1 MTSDGAFS
9 HDNVK
14 SWTAKFKLLQ
24 QYDLMIIPVH
34 VLARDHWILAV
45 IDFKKKKTVIYD
57 SIEMDITRPAHL
69 EIHEHLMA
77 WLTQEHQARDIPFDV
92 KDWEAIRGQQT
103 PQQGYGKDVG
113 VDCGVFVIAYAM
125 YLSTNRPFGFS
136 QADMPSFR
144 NWIAQT
150 MIGYGIGNNTFDP
163 MKDADALETN
173 SSMDRWTLLV
183 KDCASCPTGSK
194 RKGGWVEPARMKLT
208 KSSRNVPPPATIR
221 TARGRQARKHK
232 NTGMRDAAPT
242 TARIWQ
248 PPLDALPRGIR
259 NMGCSCSTA
268 TALQL
273 CFHIAPLTRI
283 LQEPLP
289 QPAAFLAVALQR
301 YTTDNGPLDLQ
312 NLDPI

>member
-1 MTSDGAFS
+1 MTSGGVFS

-14 SWTAKFKLLQ
+14 SWTANFKLLQ
-24 QYDLMIIPVH
+24 QYDLMIIPIH
-34 VLARDHWILAV
+34 VPARDHWILAV

-57 SIEMDITRPAHL
+57 SIERDITRPDHL
-69 EIHEHLMA
+69 EIHEHLMT
-77 WLTQEHQARDIPFDV
+77 WLTQEHQARDIPFDA

-136 QADMPSFR
+136 QADMPSLR

-173 SSMDRWTLLV
+173 SSSMDRWTLLV
-183 KDCASCPTGSK
+183 KDCANCPAGSK
-194 RKGGWVEPARMKLT
+194 RKGGWVEPAPRTKLT
-208 KSSRNVPPPATIR
+208 KASLNAPLPASIS

-232 NTGMRDAAPT
+232 NEGMRDTTPT
-242 TARIWQ
+242 TAQ
-248 PPLDALPRGIR
+248 
-259 NMGCSCSTA
+259 T
-268 TALQL
+268 
-273 CFHIAPLTRI
+273 
-283 LQEPLP
+283 
-289 QPAAFLAVALQR
+289 
-301 YTTDNGPLDLQ
+301 
-312 NLDPI
+312 